1 MFYRHINKISTYKEV
16 LPFVVSLSNHP
27 STSSGQTKNANKL
40 SFRYLVLLC
49 LLPLTAV
56 ALPNDR
62 DQPVS
67 IAADNATFNEKTGV
81 AIYRGN
87 IDIQQGS
94 LRITA
99 DELIVTVDSQ
109 GSVLT
114 GIAKGKPAHFQQRP
128 AIDKGIAT
136 AEAEEV
142 TYQARDGII
151 TLKIN
156 AKLQQDGSSF
166 KSNEISYNL
175 ELGEIEA
182 KGNKQ
187 NRVQLV
193 FPPPSKENRQNKRL
207 GNNPPADKPS
217 MDKASTDKQP

>member
-1 MFYRHINKISTYKEV
+1 M
-16 LPFVVSLSNHP
+16 
-27 STSSGQTKNANKL
+27 
-40 SFRYLVLLC
+40 
-49 LLPLTAV
+49 PLGCY

-62 DQPVS
+62 EQSVS
-67 IAADNATFNEKTGV
+67 IAADNASYNEKTGV
-81 AIYRGN
+81 ATYRGN

-99 DELIVTVDSQ
+99 DELIVTVDSK

-128 AIDKGIAT
+128 AADKGIAT

-151 TLKIN
+151 ILKTN

-182 KGNKQ
+182 KGDKQ

-193 FPPPSKENRQNKRL
+193 FPPPSKENRQSKRL
-207 GNNPPADKPS
+207 GDKPPADKPS
-217 MDKASTDKQP
+217 TDKQP

>member
-1 MFYRHINKISTYKEV
+1 MFYRHIKTIIC
-16 LPFVVSLSNHP
+16 
-27 STSSGQTKNANKL
+27 
-40 SFRYLVLLC
+40 C
-49 LLPLTAV
+49 LLPLTAF

-62 DQPVS
+62 EQPVS
-67 IAADNATFNEKTGV
+67 ISADNATYNEKTGV
-81 AIYRGN
+81 AVYRGN

-99 DELIVTVDSQ
+99 DELMVTVDSK

-128 AIDKGIAT
+128 AADKGIAT

-142 TYQARDGII
+142 TYQAREGII
-151 TLKIN
+151 TLKVN

-166 KSNEISYNL
+166 KGNEISYNL
-175 ELGEIEA
+175 EQGEIEA
-182 KGNKQ
+182 KGDKQ

-207 GNNPPADKPS
+207 GDKPPT
-217 MDKASTDKQP
+217 DKALMDKQP

>member
-1 MFYRHINKISTYKEV
+1 MFYRHIKTI
-16 LPFVVSLSNHP
+16 LC
-27 STSSGQTKNANKL
+27 
-40 SFRYLVLLC
+40 C
-49 LLPLTAV
+49 LLPLAAF

-62 DQPVS
+62 EQPVS

-99 DELIVTVDSQ
+99 DELMVTTDSK

-128 AIDKGIAT
+128 AADKGIAT

-142 TYQARDGII
+142 TYQAREGII

-182 KGNKQ
+182 KGDKQ

-207 GNNPPADKPS
+207 GDKPPTDKPAT
-217 MDKASTDKQP
+217 DKAPMDKQP

>member
-1 MFYRHINKISTYKEV
+1 MFYRHIKTILLLFITLN
-16 LPFVVSLSNHP
+16 SL
-27 STSSGQTKNANKL
+27 
-40 SFRYLVLLC
+40 Y
-49 LLPLTAV
+49 

-62 DQPVS
+62 EQPVS

-99 DELIVTVDSQ
+99 DELIVTVDSK

-128 AIDKGIAT
+128 AADKGIAT

-175 ELGEIEA
+175 ELVKSKPKET
-182 KGNKQ
+182 NKTVS
-187 NRVQLV
+187 NWYFR
-193 FPPPSKENRQNKRL
+193 RQVKKIVKIN
-207 GNNPPADKPS
+207 A
-217 MDKASTDKQP
+217 

>member
-1 MFYRHINKISTYKEV
+1 MFYRHINKI
-16 LPFVVSLSNHP
+16 
-27 STSSGQTKNANKL
+27 
-40 SFRYLVLLC
+40 VLLC
-49 LLPLTAV
+49 LTPLACY

-62 DQPVS
+62 EQPVS
-67 IAADNATFNEKTGV
+67 IAADNATYNEKTGI
-81 AIYRGN
+81 ATYRGN

-99 DELIVTVDSQ
+99 DELIVTVDSK

-128 AIDKGIAT
+128 AADKGMAT

-142 TYQARDGII
+142 TYQAREGII

-182 KGNKQ
+182 KGDKQ
-187 NRVQLV
+187 NRVKLV

-207 GNNPPADKPS
+207 GNNPPADKPT
-217 MDKASTDKQP
+217 MEKAPTDKQP

>member
-1 MFYRHINKISTYKEV
+1 MFYRHINTV
-16 LPFVVSLSNHP
+16 F
-27 STSSGQTKNANKL
+27 
-40 SFRYLVLLC
+40 FC
-49 LLPLTAV
+49 LLPLTAL

-81 AIYRGN
+81 AIYKGN

-99 DELIVTVDSQ
+99 DELTVTTDSK

-114 GIAKGKPAHFQQRP
+114 GVAKGKPAHFQQRP
-128 AIDKGIAT
+128 AADKGIAS

-182 KGNKQ
+182 KGDKQ

-193 FPPPSKENRQNKRL
+193 FPPPTKENRQNKRL
-207 GNNPPADKPS
+207 GDKPPV
-217 MDKASTDKQP
+217 DNKVPTDKQP